1 MSGAMVGS
9 DSNGV
14 TALRSDHLEQA
25 HGLSKALKWPYRL
38 EDWQFAFEL
47 GRGFAVET
55 EGKLLGTALWWPYGD
70 DFATIGMI
78 IVSPD
83 AQRQG
88 IGGKLM
94 AALLADAAGRRIT
107 LITTR
112 DGEPLYTKLGFARC
126 GFITQHQAVLDK
138 VPAIDTSVPVRAATR
153 ADRAAIDAVDAAA
166 AGMDRR
172 VLLDALLD
180 VADAVVVEREGNISG
195 YGCVRRWGRGVVIG
209 PVVAASAEYAKA
221 IVAMLASAYEGVF
234 VRIDVTEASGLAPWL
249 VEIGLPQVDRA
260 PIMALGAPPVSEP
273 GAMLVALSNQSLG

>member
-25 HGLSKALKWPYRL
+25 QGLSQALKWPYRL

-209 PVVAASAEYAKA
+209 PVVAASAEDAKA

>member
-1 MSGAMVGS
+1 MSGAMVAS
-9 DSNGV
+9 DSKGV
-14 TALRSDHLEQA
+14 IALRADHLEQA
-25 HGLSKALKWPYRL
+25 HGLSQVLKWPYRL
-38 EDWQFAFEL
+38 EDWQFALEL
-47 GRGFAVET
+47 GRGFAVEVD
-55 EGKLLGTALWWPYGD
+55 GKLLGTALWWSYGE

-88 IGGKLM
+88 IGGRLM

-107 LITTR
+107 LISTK
-112 DGEPLYTKLGFARC
+112 DGEPLYAKLGFARC

-138 VPAIDTSVPVRAATR
+138 IPAIDTAVPVRAATT
-153 ADRAAIDAVDAAA
+153 ADRAGIDAVDAAG

-172 VLLDALLD
+172 FLLDALLD
-180 VADAVVVEREGNISG
+180 VADAVVIERAGIISG

-209 PVVAASAEYAKA
+209 PVVAATADDAKA
-221 IVAMLASAYEGVF
+221 IIAVLASAYEGVF
-234 VRIDVTEASGLAPWL
+234 VRVDVTDTSGLAPWL

-260 PIMALGAPPVSEP
+260 PIMALGAPPVSAP

>member
-9 DSNGV
+9 ESNGV
-14 TALRSDHLEQA
+14 IAMRVDHLDQA
-25 HGLSKALKWPYRL
+25 QGLSQALKWPYRL

-47 GRGFAVET
+47 GRGFAVEA

-94 AALLADAAGRRIT
+94 AALLADAAGRRMT
-107 LITTR
+107 LITTK

-126 GFITQHQAVLDK
+126 GFITQHQAVLDH
-138 VPAIDTSVPVRAATR
+138 VPAIDTSVPVRAATPG
-153 ADRAAIDAVDAAA
+153 DRSAIDAVDAAA
-166 AGMDRR
+166 SGMDRR
-172 VLLDALLD
+172 VLLDALLG
-180 VADAVVVEREGNISG
+180 VADAVVVERDGGISG

-209 PVVAASAEYAKA
+209 PVVVASAQDAKA
-221 IVAMLASAYEGVF
+221 IVAVLASAYEGVF
-234 VRIDVTEASGLAPWL
+234 VRIDVTETSGLAPWL
-249 VEIGLPQVDRA
+249 EEIGLPQVDRA
-260 PIMALGAPPVSEP
+260 PIMALGAAPVSAP